1 MPSDES
7 EERAEPGDVDEK
19 LSPPP
24 HEEMDE
30 GSRSVCRRATA

>member
-7 EERAEPGDVDEK
+7 EERAESGDVDEK

-24 HEEMDE
+24 HGEMRDTLL
-30 GSRSVCRRATA
+30 GLS